1 MNYSEE
7 APREQESLE
16 LIHKMINSAKRDIE
30 NDSFH
35 YLLWGWLVFIAC
47 TLQFVLMKM
56 NISFSYIGWMVL
68 MPAGGIASMV
78 YGYKQGKR
86 QRIKTYTD
94 GVIKYV
100 LIAFLVTLFT
110 VLIFMPRLGLMTY
123 PLIMMVYGLWLFTS
137 GGIIQ
142 FRPLIIGGMLNWLLG
157 IISVFLP
164 FEIQLVMLA
173 LAVLLGYI
181 VPGYMLKN
189 KYNVSKVA

>member
-78 YGYKQGKR
+78 YGYKQESDNALKHI
-86 QRIKTYTD
+86 QM
-94 GVIKYV
+94 V
-100 LIAFLVTLFT
+100 L
-110 VLIFMPRLGLMTY
+110 
-123 PLIMMVYGLWLFTS
+123 
-137 GGIIQ
+137 
-142 FRPLIIGGMLNWLLG
+142 
-157 IISVFLP
+157 
-164 FEIQLVMLA
+164 
-173 LAVLLGYI
+173 
-181 VPGYMLKN
+181 
-189 KYNVSKVA
+189 